1 MASIISAGTST
12 GSALN
17 MTGDTSGALA
27 LATNN
32 GTTAVTINTSQNVGV
47 GTASPSRRLHVSSTE
62 IVAGIIQSTHA
73 ANYSMLRF
81 LDGTNTVDGSAA
93 GIGSVGTSLALY
105 ANGGEK
111 VRITSDGNVGIGTS
125 SPGHKLDVNG
135 STSRIAQ
142 GTTGHVYT
150 LITNTG
156 GDLYMGIDRSTG
168 GGLFSGA
175 LAYASAIGNGASTA
189 LHFATSNT
197 VRTTITSGGELCVG
211 ATAANNG
218 EKLFVSGSVA
228 DNIVRMYNSNGV
240 PYGLYIRYSGAAP
253 NDTGKEFIF
262 CNDTATTR
270 FAVRSNGGIA
280 NYSGNNV
287 NLSDAREKTNV
298 ELAGGYLNKIC
309 NIPVKTFNYIDQN
322 LEEDGGLTLGV
333 VAQDVQAVAPELV
346 NESDW
351 STEKDGSKMR
361 LSIYQTDLQY
371 ALMKSI
377 QELKVIVDAQ
387 AVEIA
392 ALKTQVGA

>member
-1 MASIISAGTST
+1 
-12 GSALN
+12 
-17 MTGDTSGALA
+17 
-27 LATNN
+27 
-32 GTTAVTINTSQNVGV
+32 
-47 GTASPSRRLHVSSTE
+47 
-62 IVAGIIQSTHA
+62 
-73 ANYSMLRF
+73 MLRF
-81 LDGTNTVDGSAA
+81 LDGANTVDASAA

-125 SPGHKLDVNG
+125 SPAHKLDVN
-135 STSRIAQ
+135 SVTSRIAQ
-142 GTTGHVYT
+142 GTTGVTYT

-168 GGLFSGA
+168 GGLFTGT

-211 ATAANNG
+211 ATAAANG
-218 EKLFVSGSVA
+218 EKLFVNGSVA

-280 NYSGNNV
+280 NYSANNV

-333 VAQDVQAVAPELV
+333 VAQDVQAVAPEMV
-346 NESDW
+346 MESNW
-351 STEKDGSKMR
+351 GTEDEPKLR